1 MDGTKLRVVLAVLIR
16 DGLCIL
22 NGWNKVTGI
31 TFSPHHGQLK
41 WLEQNYGS
49 CLKFSSWTVKM
60 ARTKLR
66 IILAVLIMDS

>member
-16 DGLCIL
+16 DGLCTL

-41 WLEQNYGS
+41 WMVQNYGS
-49 CLKFSSWTVKM
+49 YFQSSSRTVKK